1 MSNELKY
8 YVSGSFVGSFSTT
21 EDITLFQNRD
31 NLAVLKVKIHKGYIT
46 NSVEL
51 TKKDFE
57 VKAASNTFLNV
68 NNIQINTSDSWPV
81 SNNRIFSLGNLKLN
95 KVEFYNIHAVDD
107 ITVGEIKG
115 EAIASVYE
123 GKFSDIN
130 QLEKPPITE
139 QQNSWERNQFNSD
152 DTRTNESNDAT
163 KDRGISNDR
172 DLSTNRGCFN
182 FNWNS
187 TWLKWF
193 WYILALILLLYLLGK
208 CTQLWDKL
216 YCKYE
221 NVRIEKEDKEVLQ
234 RIKILEE
241 KIRLTEPRISTCGS
255 ALDMSGKAEP
265 WKDYFDLGS
274 KSGLV
279 NISYDMYR
287 VADRLEVIY
296 DGNLVDWTQDKD
308 IQDVEGV
315 ELNKE
320 EMIRLGFAQNG
331 GNLNRFYFRYD
342 SLKPTEI
349 MIRVLP
355 NKDVQFTE
363 WEFKLNCPK

>member
-8 YVSGSFVGSFSTT
+8 YVSGSFVGNFSTT

-31 NLAVLKVKIHKGYIT
+31 NLTVLKVKIHKGCIT
-46 NSVEL
+46 NSIEVS
-51 TKKDFE
+51 KNDYDVKD
-57 VKAASNTFLNV
+57 ASNNFSNV
-68 NNIQINTSDSWPV
+68 NNIQINTSESWPV

-95 KVEFYNIHAVDD
+95 KVEFCNIHKVDD
-107 ITVGEIKG
+107 TTVGEIKG
-115 EAIASVYE
+115 EAIATVYD
-123 GKFSDIN
+123 GRFTDIEISKE
-130 QLEKPPITE
+130 QPIQE
-139 QQNSWERNQFNSD
+139 QQNSWERNQINSD
-152 DTRTNESNDAT
+152 ENSTKNDEKAFD
-163 KDRGISNDR
+163 KGDIPN
-172 DLSTNRGCFN
+172 NRGYLN

-193 WYILALILLLYLLGK
+193 WYILALILLLYLLAK
-208 CTQLWDKL
+208 CTQLGEKL
-216 YCKYE
+216 HCKYE
-221 NVRIEKEDKEVLQ
+221 NVSIEKEEKEVLQ

-241 KIRLTEPRISTCGS
+241 KIRLSEPGISTCGS
-255 ALDMSGKAEP
+255 ALDTIGDAEP

-274 KSGLV
+274 VSGLV
-279 NISYDMYR
+279 NISYNMQI
-287 VADRLEVIY
+287 VPDRLEVIY
-296 DGNLVDWTQDKD
+296 DGNLVDCTQDKVM
-308 IQDVEGV
+308 QDVEGL

-320 EMIRLGFAQNG
+320 EMIRLGFAQNE

-355 NKDVQFTE
+355 NKDVQSTL

>member
-8 YVSGSFVGSFSTT
+8 YVSGSFGGSFSTT

-31 NLAVLKVKIHKGYIT
+31 NLTVLKVKIHKGCIT
-46 NSVEL
+46 NSIEVS
-51 TKKDFE
+51 KNDYDVKD
-57 VKAASNTFLNV
+57 ASNNFANV
-68 NNIQINTSDSWPV
+68 NNIQINTSESWPV

-95 KVEFYNIHAVDD
+95 KVEFCNIHKVGNT
-107 ITVGEIKG
+107 TVGEIKG
-115 EAIASVYE
+115 EAFATVYD
-123 GKFSDIN
+123 GRFTDIEISKE
-130 QLEKPPITE
+130 QPIQE
-139 QQNSWERNQFNSD
+139 QQNSLERNQINSD
-152 DTRTNESNDAT
+152 ENSAKIDEKIFDKGDIPN
-163 KDRGISNDR
+163 
-172 DLSTNRGCFN
+172 NRGYFN

-208 CTQLWDKL
+208 CTQLGKKL
-216 YCKYE
+216 HCKYE
-221 NVRIEKEDKEVLQ
+221 NVSIENEEKEVLQ

-241 KIRLTEPRISTCGS
+241 KIRLTEPGISTCGS
-255 ALDMSGKAEP
+255 ALDTLGDVEP

-274 KSGLV
+274 ASGLV
-279 NISYDMYR
+279 NISYNMHI
-287 VADRLEVIY
+287 VPDRLEVIY
-296 DGNLVDWTQDKD
+296 DGNLVDCTQDKVM
-308 IQDVEGV
+308 QDVEGV

-320 EMIRLGFAQNG
+320 EMIRLGFAQNE

-355 NKDVQFTE
+355 NKDVQSTL